1 MNFLTRIFLPPLLAI
16 EHLYNQSRLQY
27 YFDVR
32 GYVISLNIFNK
43 AAMNYIFPIKVSS
56 KILPACQ

>member
-27 YFDVR
+27 YFEVR
-32 GYVISLNIFNK
+32 EYVISLNIFNK
-43 AAMNYIFPIKVSS
+43 AAMNYIHSQNFSHKSVV
-56 KILPACQ
+56 